1 MRILI
6 GVCFGLALTGADLAE
21 ERWPQFRG
29 PNSRGIGS
37 DQAMLPAAFG
47 PSKALLWKTALPL
60 GHGSPC
66 IWGNRIFVTAFD
78 SVAKKLEVI
87 AVDRKSGSIVWRSP
101 VPAAEI
107 EAVHGQSSPATST
120 PVTDGELVFVY
131 AGSFGL
137 AAYRW
142 NGKLAWEHPM
152 GVAKSPYG
160 SGASPLLHGD
170 LILMARDFPPEPYFL
185 AVSKKD
191 GKVVWKV
198 ELPKSSQPGPK
209 TSHATPVSFGGQV
222 VLNRPGE
229 VAGYAPA
236 DGKRLWW
243 VPVGSAGTS
252 TPSPGSGALY
262 VTAYNMGADPAGA
275 VALPPYADA
284 LAKYDADKDGKLSAN
299 EAPPND
305 LYFRRRAGM
314 PDNIPGAH
322 FTIKLFFRFIDQNQD
337 GFVSETEYNGVSGFF
352 GRGGAGP
359 AHGLLA
365 IRPSGEGD
373 QTSALAW
380 SEPRS
385 VPEVSAPLEYRGRVY
400 MVTAGGIFTCVDA
413 ISGKVIYRGRV
424 NAPGAYYASPV
435 AAGGKIFVASA
446 EGIVSVLGGGNELEV
461 LANNDLGEPVYGTP
475 APVGSALYVRSAR
488 HLWAF
493 GGQ

>member
-1 MRILI
+1 MRI
-6 GVCFGLALTGADLAE
+6 GMGACLALALFGADSAE

-29 PNSRGIGS
+29 PNGRGTGNDS
-37 DQAMLPAAFG
+37 AVLPAEFG
-47 PSKALLWKTALPL
+47 PSKALLWKTPLPL

-78 SVAKKLEVI
+78 PSTKRLEVI
-87 AVDRKSGSIVWRSP
+87 AVNRQDGSIAWRSP
-101 VPAAEI
+101 IPATEI
-107 EAVHGQSSPATST
+107 ESVHGQSSPATST
-120 PVTDGELVFVY
+120 PVTDGELIYVY
-131 AGSFGL
+131 SGSFGL
-137 AAYRW
+137 AAYGW
-142 NGKLAWEHPM
+142 DGKLAWEHPM

-160 SGASPLLHGD
+160 SGASPLLHVD
-170 LILMARDFPPEPYFL
+170 LLLIARDFPPAPYFL

-191 GKVVWKV
+191 GKVAWKV
-198 ELPKSSQPGPK
+198 DLPQSSQPGPK

-229 VAGYAPA
+229 VAGYSLAG
-236 DGKRLWW
+236 GKRLWW
-243 VPVGSAGTS
+243 MPVGSAGTS
-252 TPSPGSGALY
+252 TPAPGTGVLY

-275 VALPPYADA
+275 VTLPPYADA
-284 LAKYDADKDGKLSAN
+284 LAKYDADKDGKLSSN
-299 EAPPND
+299 EAPAD
-305 LYFRRRAGM
+305 GLYFRRRAGM

-322 FTIKLFFRFIDQNQD
+322 FTIKLFFRFIDRNRD
-337 GFVSETEYNGVSGFF
+337 GFLDEAEYGGVGSFF
-352 GRGGAGP
+352 ARGGAGP

-365 IRPSGEGD
+365 IRPSGAGE
-373 QTSALAW
+373 QTGALAW

-413 ISGKVIYRGRV
+413 QSGKVIYRGRV

-446 EGIVSVLGGGNELEV
+446 EGIVTVLGGGTELEV

-475 APVGSALYVRSAR
+475 APIGSALYVRSAR

-493 GGQ
+493 GK

>member
-1 MRILI
+1 MRISI
-6 GVCFGLALTGADLAE
+6 GVCFALTLMGADSRE

-29 PNSRGIGS
+29 PDGRGIGG
-37 DQAMLPAAFG
+37 DQAVLPSEFG
-47 PSKALLWKTALPL
+47 PSKALLWKTPLPL

-78 SVAKKLEVI
+78 PEAKKLEVI
-87 AVDRKSGSIVWRSP
+87 AVDRQNGSIAWRSP
-101 VPAAEI
+101 IPASEI
-107 EAVHGQSSPATST
+107 ESVHGQSSPATST
-120 PVTDGELVFVY
+120 PVTDGERIYVY
-131 AGSFGL
+131 SGSFGL
-137 AAYRW
+137 TAYRW
-142 NGKLAWEHPM
+142 DGKLAWEHPM

-160 SGASPLLHGD
+160 SGASPLLLGD
-170 LILMARDFPPEPYFL
+170 LILIARDFPPEPYFL

-191 GKVVWKV
+191 GKVAWKV

-209 TSHATPVSFGGQV
+209 TSHSTAVRFGDQV

-229 VAGYAPA
+229 VSGYSPS

-243 VPVGSAGTS
+243 MPVASPGTS
-252 TPSPGSGALY
+252 TPSPGDGVLY

-275 VALPPYADA
+275 VTLPPYADA
-284 LAKYDADKDGKLSAN
+284 LAKYDADKNGKLSAT
-299 EAPPND
+299 EAPAND

-322 FTIKLFFRFIDQNQD
+322 FTIKLFFRFIDRNQD
-337 GFVSETEYNGVSGFF
+337 GFVDEAEYAGVGNFF
-352 GRGGAGP
+352 ARGGSGP

-365 IRPSGEGD
+365 IRPSGVGE
-373 QTSALAW
+373 QTGALAW
-380 SEPRS
+380 AEPRS
-385 VPEVSAPLEYRGRVY
+385 VPEVSTPLEYRGRVY

-413 ISGKVIYRGRV
+413 KSGKLIYRGRA

-446 EGIVSVLGGGNELEV
+446 EGVVTVLGGGTELEV
-461 LANNDLGEPVYGTP
+461 LANNDLGEPVTGTP
-475 APVGSALYVRSAR
+475 APAGSALYVRSAR

-493 GGQ
+493 GGK